1 MEEYVEDLIATK
13 INLAQSEERSLHKD
27 RQIKILQELTDKLQA
42 EIMKLSN
49 ENTSLM
55 ASISQLIEEKN
66 TLRLQL
72 EEANS
77 YKAAA
82 NDSPEGEDYRSPDQF
97 LEIPYSEDRL
107 EVWNQILSTGI
118 LFKSSKKLRML
129 TRKGIPNK
137 LRGEC
142 WRLGLGN
149 PLLITPALY
158 NILLEKVAVSSV
170 ETKEANGSSLIP
182 MDLRRTLNNYNVFQ
196 QEQPLH
202 TDLAQVLEVFAVIL
216 NTDI

>member
-1 MEEYVEDLIATK
+1 MEDYVEDLIVTK

-27 RQIKILQELTDKLQA
+27 RQVKTLQELTDKLQA
-42 EIMKLSN
+42 QLMKLSN
-49 ENTSLM
+49 ENTSLLT
-55 ASISQLIEEKN
+55 SISQLIEEKN

-72 EEANS
+72 EDAIS
-77 YKAAA
+77 YKVSRS
-82 NDSPEGEDYRSPDQF
+82 DSPEGEEFRSPNQF

-107 EVWNQILSTGI
+107 KVWNQILSTGI

-149 PLLITPALY
+149 PILITPALY
-158 NILLEKVAVSSV
+158 NILIERVAVSSV
-170 ETKEANGSSLIP
+170 ESKEANGSSLIP

-202 TDLAQVLEVFAVIL
+202 TDLAQVLEVFAVRFIA
-216 NTDI
+216 DI

>member
-1 MEEYVEDLIATK
+1 MEDYVGDLIVTK

-27 RQIKILQELTDKLQA
+27 RHIKIHQDLTDKLQA
-42 EIMKLSN
+42 QLLKLSI
-49 ENTSLM
+49 ENTSLLT
-55 ASISQLIEEKN
+55 SISQLVEEKN

-72 EEANS
+72 EDANS
-77 YKAAA
+77 YKAST
-82 NDSPEGEDYRSPDQF
+82 NDSPEADDFRSADQF
-97 LEIPYSEDRL
+97 LKIPYSEDRL
-107 EVWNQILSTGI
+107 KVWNQILSTGI
-118 LFKSSKKLRML
+118 LFKSSKKLRIL

-149 PLLITPALY
+149 SILITPALY
-158 NILLEKVAVSSV
+158 NILLERVAVSSI
-170 ETKEANGSSLIP
+170 ESKEANGSSLIP

-202 TDLAQVLEVFAVIL
+202 TDLASVLEVFAVRFIS
-216 NTDI
+216 DI

>member
-1 MEEYVEDLIATK
+1 
-13 INLAQSEERSLHKD
+13 
-27 RQIKILQELTDKLQA
+27 
-42 EIMKLSN
+42 
-49 ENTSLM
+49 M